1 MVGIVS
7 FRWTSSSG
15 AIDLS
20 TLSCPK
26 GHITLLQGR
35 KDLGSCQICMI
46 PIGTRRADISL
57 FKRRIRYTVQRSGL
71 QCPMASTILWVL
83 STIQV

>member
-7 FRWTSSSG
+7 FRWMSSSG
-15 AIDLS
+15 SIDPS
-20 TLSCPK
+20 TLFHPK
-26 GHITLLQGR
+26 GYITLLQGR

-57 FKRRIRYTVQRSGL
+57 FKRWIRYTVQRSGL